1 LRYITLPSLIEL
13 KIAAGRARDESDV
26 VELVRTNE
34 EQIESIRKQLAGVH
48 SNYAAAFERLVQL
61 AQEQRDE

>member
-34 EQIESIRKQLAGVH
+34 EQIESIRKHLTDVH
-48 SNYAAAFERLVQL
+48 SNYAVAFDRLVQL